1 MVTFRNM
8 VAFVA
13 VVEQGSF
20 SKAGRELRVSTAVV
34 SARVARLEEEIGVR
48 LLNRTTRQ
56 VSPTEEALKYY
67 EDCTK
72 ILVAV
77 ALSEERLSTAKQS
90 PKGSLKVTAP
100 VVFGRRHI
108 APMIPRFADLYPELQ
123 LQLRLSDRIEDLVGD
138 KLDVAIRIGHLPSS
152 TLMARKL
159 ADSRRTF
166 VAAPSYLEENGAPRH
181 PTELLN
187 HNCLLLRFPGS
198 TQFQWQYAEEGI
210 LKTLAVDGRFDSDNG
225 DVLRQWALAGEG
237 IALAHRWEVNED
249 IQAGRLIPI
258 LLDTPPMPVP
268 ISAVYAQGSHMP
280 SRSRLFI
287 DYLSN
292 LFKDGIPD

>member
-72 ILVAV
+72 ILEAV

-123 LQLRLSDRIEDLVGD
+123 LQLRLSWWGTSWMWRS
-138 KLDVAIRIGHLPSS
+138 ASATCR
-152 TLMARKL
+152 AR
-159 ADSRRTF
+159 
-166 VAAPSYLEENGAPRH
+166 P
-181 PTELLN
+181 
-187 HNCLLLRFPGS
+187 
-198 TQFQWQYAEEGI
+198 
-210 LKTLAVDGRFDSDNG
+210 
-225 DVLRQWALAGEG
+225 
-237 IALAHRWEVNED
+237 
-249 IQAGRLIPI
+249 
-258 LLDTPPMPVP
+258 
-268 ISAVYAQGSHMP
+268 
-280 SRSRLFI
+280 
-287 DYLSN
+287 
-292 LFKDGIPD
+292 

>member
-1 MVTFRNM
+1 
-8 VAFVA
+8 
-13 VVEQGSF
+13 
-20 SKAGRELRVSTAVV
+20 
-34 SARVARLEEEIGVR
+34 
-48 LLNRTTRQ
+48 
-56 VSPTEEALKYY
+56 
-67 EDCTK
+67 
-72 ILVAV
+72 
-77 ALSEERLSTAKQS
+77 
-90 PKGSLKVTAP
+90 
-100 VVFGRRHI
+100 
-108 APMIPRFADLYPELQ
+108 
-123 LQLRLSDRIEDLVGD
+123 VGD

-181 PTELLN
+181 PQELLN

-198 TQFQWQYAEEGI
+198 TQFQWQYAEDGV
-210 LKTLAVDGRFDSDNG
+210 LKTLAVEGRFDSDNG

-258 LLDTPPMPVP
+258 LLGTPPMPVP
-268 ISAVYAQGSHMP
+268 ISAVYAQGSLMP

-287 DYLSN
+287 DFLSN